1 MYSQDLI
8 DSVLKN
14 SDIVSVISS
23 FIPVTKKGRSYVAL
37 CPFHDDKNPSLSI
50 SKEKQI
56 FKCFVC
62 GTGGNAIGFVEK
74 YLKIPFMEAVRKVA
88 EISGYHDPRLTSE
101 APQIK
106 VDEGRKR
113 LLDCIN
119 DLAAFYR
126 YSLSIPEGEK
136 AREYL
141 QKRNL
146 DAQQQAKYQ
155 IGYAPLDGQTTIK
168 FLQAK
173 GHSLKAIDDIGIAL
187 AKTEGTSDHNAG
199 RLIFPL
205 WDPKGQVVGFSARQL
220 EKDGTSKYIN
230 TSETPL
236 FHKGSILYNYHNVAV
251 SARRDGYCYL
261 LEGFMDVM
269 ALEKAGLP
277 NAVALMGTS
286 LTPDQV
292 NLLRRLGCEI
302 RIGLDG
308 DNPGQV
314 ASMKAATMLS
324 KAGLPVRIVDYQ
336 GDLRDPDDILQQE
349 GGEALKARMERLLDP
364 IDFALAYYTVTKRL
378 ESSKERQALLER
390 FLPYLRSKPAGIEF
404 EDTLVKVAEATSYKP
419 EAIRELLRQNEGNV
433 EPAEGEEK
441 TLYRRK
447 VGRGRSKEAYMLDR
461 LYAAERM
468 LLFYMMHEPEAIE
481 FYNQSVGNFHHS
493 LYEEAANYIIEY
505 RQSKGQDTPDIDVSA
520 LLGFVDGYGGEEA
533 EPVEKALS
541 SLAFE
546 KSYPPYD
553 KEVLESCL
561 RTIKEES
568 DLAADKM
575 KAKREVDQGSL
586 HDGAA
591 ANKELADKIREKWN
605 KKGA

>member
-419 EAIRELLRQNEGNV
+419 EAIRELLRQSQTDV
-433 EPAEGEEK
+433 APAEGEEK

-447 VGRGRSKEAYMLDR
+447 AGRGKSKEAYMLDR

-481 FYNQSVGNFHHS
+481 FYNQSVGNFRHS

-505 RQSKGQDTPDIDVSA
+505 RQSKGQDASDIDVSA

-546 KSYPPYD
+546 KSYPPFD

-561 RTIKEES
+561 RTIQEES

-575 KAKREVDQGSL
+575 KANREVEQGSL

>member
-1 MYSQDLI
+1 
-8 DSVLKN
+8 
-14 SDIVSVISS
+14 
-23 FIPVTKKGRSYVAL
+23 
-37 CPFHDDKNPSLSI
+37 
-50 SKEKQI
+50 
-56 FKCFVC
+56 
-62 GTGGNAIGFVEK
+62 
-74 YLKIPFMEAVRKVA
+74 
-88 EISGYHDPRLTSE
+88 
-101 APQIK
+101 
-106 VDEGRKR
+106 
-113 LLDCIN
+113 
-119 DLAAFYR
+119 
-126 YSLSIPEGEK
+126 
-136 AREYL
+136 
-141 QKRNL
+141 
-146 DAQQQAKYQ
+146 
-155 IGYAPLDGQTTIK
+155 
-168 FLQAK
+168 
-173 GHSLKAIDDIGIAL
+173 
-187 AKTEGTSDHNAG
+187 
-199 RLIFPL
+199 
-205 WDPKGQVVGFSARQL
+205 
-220 EKDGTSKYIN
+220 
-230 TSETPL
+230 
-236 FHKGSILYNYHNVAV
+236 
-251 SARRDGYCYL
+251 
-261 LEGFMDVM
+261 MDVM

-419 EAIRELLRQNEGNV
+419 EAIRELLRQSQTDV
-433 EPAEGEEK
+433 APAEGEEK

-447 VGRGRSKEAYMLDR
+447 AGRGKSKEAYMLDR

-481 FYNQSVGNFHHS
+481 FYNQSVGNFRHS

-505 RQSKGQDTPDIDVSA
+505 RQSKGQDTSDIDVSA

-546 KSYPPYD
+546 KSYPPFD

-561 RTIKEES
+561 RTIQEES

-575 KAKREVDQGSL
+575 KAKREVEQGSL

>member
-419 EAIRELLRQNEGNV
+419 EAIRELLRQSQTDV
-433 EPAEGEEK
+433 APAEGEEK

-447 VGRGRSKEAYMLDR
+447 AGRGKSKEAYMLDR

-481 FYNQSVGNFHHS
+481 FYNQSVGNFRHS

-505 RQSKGQDTPDIDVSA
+505 RQSKGQDTSDIDVSA

-546 KSYPPYD
+546 KSYPPFD

-561 RTIKEES
+561 RTIQEES

-575 KAKREVDQGSL
+575 KAKREVEQGSL

>member
-23 FIPVTKKGRSYVAL
+23 FIPVQKKGRSYVAL

-113 LLDCIN
+113 LRDCIN

-141 QKRNL
+141 KKRNL

-187 AKTEGTSDHNAG
+187 AKTEGTSDHNQG

-349 GGEALKARMERLLDP
+349 GGEALKSRMERLLDP

-419 EAIRELLRQNEGNV
+419 EAIRELLRQNQSNV
-433 EPAEGEEK
+433 GPAEGEEK

-447 VGRGRSKEAYMLDR
+447 VGRGKSKEAYMLDR

-481 FYNQSVGNFHHS
+481 FYNQSVGNFRHS

-505 RQSKGQDTPDIDVSA
+505 RQSKGQDTSDIDVSA

-561 RTIKEES
+561 RTIQEES